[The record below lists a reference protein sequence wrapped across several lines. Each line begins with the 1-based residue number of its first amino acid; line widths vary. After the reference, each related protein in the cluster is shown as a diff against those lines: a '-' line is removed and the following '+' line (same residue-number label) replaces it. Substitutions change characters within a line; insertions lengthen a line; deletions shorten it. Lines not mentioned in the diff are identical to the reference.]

1 MNLIDPLMPISPGFC
16 PLSGLPQEASKP
28 NVDYHGYSSRTVL
41 REERFASTWLYHTPL
56 SASHGEDN
64 GFQERLE

>member
-1 MNLIDPLMPISPGFC
+1 MNLIDPIMLISPGFH

-41 REERFASTWLYHTPL
+41 RGERFSLTWIYHIPL
-56 SASHGEDN
+56 SASHSEDN